1 MLTLARVIGIV
12 VAVVL
17 ASQYGSLAALE
28 NYKRVD
34 EKVVISK
41 RLKQATEAEQ
51 VQPVKPMKQE
61 KQEKQEKQGKQQKQQ
76 KQVKSVAPAHIQM
89 TDMLE
94 QYIELHHEKTVSR
107 AKLLKYARWVVQY
120 SKDTDIDSVWILA
133 MMWQES
139 RMLEVSV
146 SSHGAIGLLQILP
159 STAKSFGVSKQ
170 ELHQPET
177 NIRTSIIY
185 LEYLMD
191 KYDGNLRTATIAYNQ
206 GEGNVDKRKARPWY
220 YNQVKEH
227 HNKMLGIIK
236 KGQ

>member
-1 MLTLARVIGIV
+1 MLTLERVIGIV
-12 VAVVL
+12 IAVVIL
-17 ASQYGSLAALE
+17 ASQY
-28 NYKRVD
+28 
-34 EKVVISK
+34 
-41 RLKQATEAEQ
+41 QATEAEQ
-51 VQPVKPMKQE
+51 VKPVKPTKQE
-61 KQEKQEKQGKQQKQQ
+61 KQEKQQ

-107 AKLLKYARWVVQY
+107 EKLLKYVRWVVQY

-139 RMLEVSV
+139 RMLEESV
-146 SSHGAIGLLQILP
+146 SSHGAVGLLQILP

-206 GEGNVDKRKARPWY
+206 GEGNVAKGKARPWY
-220 YNQVKEH
+220 YNQVKEN
-227 HNKMLGIIK
+227 HNKMLEIIK
-236 KGQ
+236 KSK

>member
-1 MLTLARVIGIV
+1 MLTLERVIGIV
-12 VAVVL
+12 VAVVVL
-17 ASQYGSLAALE
+17 ASQYGSLSASG
-28 NYKRVD
+28 NYKCVD
-34 EKVVISK
+34 EKIVISK

-51 VQPVKPMKQE
+51 VKPVKPMKQE
-61 KQEKQEKQGKQQKQQ
+61 KQEKHEKQQ

-107 AKLLKYARWVVQY
+107 AKLLKYVRWVVQY

-139 RMLEVSV
+139 RMLEESV

-191 KYDGNLRTATIAYNQ
+191 KYDGNLRTAIIAYNQ
-206 GEGNVDKRKARPWY
+206 GEGNVNKGKARPWY

>member
-1 MLTLARVIGIV
+1 MLTLERVIGIV
-12 VAVVL
+12 IAVVIL
-17 ASQYGSLAALE
+17 ASQYGSLSALG
-28 NYKRVD
+28 NYKPIGEEALD
-34 EKVVISK
+34 SK
-41 RLKQATEAEQ
+41 RLKEVTQEEQ
-51 VQPVKPMKQE
+51 IKQVKPT
-61 KQEKQEKQGKQQKQQ
+61 KQQKQQKQQKKQ

-107 AKLLKYARWVVQY
+107 AKLLKYVRWVVQY

-139 RMLEVSV
+139 RMLEKSV

-159 STAKSFGVSKQ
+159 STAKSFGVSKE

-191 KYDGNLRTATIAYNQ
+191 KYDGNLRKATIAYNQ
-206 GEGNVDKRKARPWY
+206 GEGNVDKGKARPWY

-227 HNKMLGIIK
+227 HKKMLGIIK

>member
-1 MLTLARVIGIV
+1 MLTLERVIGIV
-12 VAVVL
+12 VAVVVL
-17 ASQYGSLAALE
+17 VSQY
-28 NYKRVD
+28 
-34 EKVVISK
+34 
-41 RLKQATEAEQ
+41 QATEAEQ
-51 VQPVKPMKQE
+51 VKPVNPTKQE
-61 KQEKQEKQGKQQKQQ
+61 KQEKQEKQGKQ
-76 KQVKSVAPAHIQM
+76 VKDASVAPTHIQM

-94 QYIELHHEKTVSR
+94 QYIELQHEKTVSR
-107 AKLLKYARWVVQY
+107 AKLLKYVRWVVQY

-139 RMLEVSV
+139 RMLEESE

-191 KYDGNLRTATIAYNQ
+191 KYDGNLRTAIIAYNQ
-206 GEGNVDKRKARPWY
+206 GRA
-220 YNQVKEH
+220 
-227 HNKMLGIIK
+227 M
-236 KGQ
+236 

>member
-1 MLTLARVIGIV
+1 MLTLERVIGIV
-12 VAVVL
+12 VAMVVL
-17 ASQYGSLAALE
+17 ASQY
-28 NYKRVD
+28 
-34 EKVVISK
+34 
-41 RLKQATEAEQ
+41 QATEAEQ
-51 VQPVKPMKQE
+51 VKPVKPMKQE
-61 KQEKQEKQGKQQKQQ
+61 KQEKQEKQQ

-107 AKLLKYARWVVQY
+107 AKLLKYVRWVVQY
-120 SKDTDIDSVWILA
+120 SKDSDIDSVWILA

-139 RMLEVSV
+139 RMLEESV

-159 STAKSFGVSKQ
+159 STAKSYGVSKQ

-177 NIRTSIIY
+177 NIRTSILY
-185 LEYLMD
+185 LEYLMH

-206 GEGNVDKRKARPWY
+206 GEGNVNKGKARPWY

>member
-1 MLTLARVIGIV
+1 MLTLERVIGIV
-12 VAVVL
+12 IAVVVL
-17 ASQYGSLAALE
+17 ASQYGSLSALG
-28 NYKRVD
+28 NYKPIGEEALD
-34 EKVVISK
+34 SK
-41 RLKQATEAEQ
+41 RLKEVTQEEQ
-51 VQPVKPMKQE
+51 IKPVKPMKQE
-61 KQEKQEKQGKQQKQQ
+61 KQEKQEKQGKQ
-76 KQVKSVAPAHIQM
+76 VKDASVAPAQIQM

-107 AKLLKYARWVVQY
+107 AKLLKYVRWVVQY

-139 RMLEVSV
+139 RMLEESV

-206 GEGNVDKRKARPWY
+206 GEGNVAKGKARSWY

-227 HNKMLGIIK
+227 HKKMLEIIK

>member
-1 MLTLARVIGIV
+1 MLTLERVIGIV
-12 VAVVL
+12 VAVVVL
-17 ASQYGSLAALE
+17 ASQY
-28 NYKRVD
+28 
-34 EKVVISK
+34 
-41 RLKQATEAEQ
+41 QATEAEQ

-61 KQEKQEKQGKQQKQQ
+61 KQEKQEKQGKQ
-76 KQVKSVAPAHIQM
+76 VKDASVAPAHIQM

-94 QYIELHHEKTVSR
+94 QYIELHHEKKVSR
-107 AKLLKYARWVVQY
+107 AKLLKYVRWVVQY

-139 RMLEVSV
+139 RMLEESV

-191 KYDGNLRTATIAYNQ
+191 KYDGNLRTAIIAYNQ
-206 GEGNVDKRKARPWY
+206 GEGNVDKGKARPWY

>member
-1 MLTLARVIGIV
+1 MGESVAHFRKSNRYCCCRGGVSFTIPSNGSRAGTASKTNEARKAG
-12 VAVVL
+12 
-17 ASQYGSLAALE
+17 
-28 NYKRVD
+28 
-34 EKVVISK
+34 
-41 RLKQATEAEQ
+41 
-51 VQPVKPMKQE
+51 
-61 KQEKQEKQGKQQKQQ
+61 
-76 KQVKSVAPAHIQM
+76 KQVKDASVAPAHIQM

-94 QYIELHHEKTVSR
+94 QYIELQHEKTVSR
-107 AKLLKYARWVVQY
+107 AKPLKYVSWVVQY

-139 RMLEVSV
+139 RMLEESE

-191 KYDGNLRTATIAYNQ
+191 KYDGNIRTATIAYNQ
-206 GEGNVDKRKARPWY
+206 GRA
-220 YNQVKEH
+220 
-227 HNKMLGIIK
+227 M
-236 KGQ
+236 

>member
-1 MLTLARVIGIV
+1 MLTLERVIGIV
-12 VAVVL
+12 IAVVIL
-17 ASQYGSLAALE
+17 SSQYGSLSASG

-34 EKVVISK
+34 EEIVGSK
-41 RLKQATEAEQ
+41 RLKEVTQEEQ
-51 VQPVKPMKQE
+51 VKQVKPKKQE
-61 KQEKQEKQGKQQKQQ
+61 KQEEQQ
-76 KQVKSVAPAHIQM
+76 KQVKSVTPAHIQM

-107 AKLLKYARWVVQY
+107 AKLLKYVKWVFQY
-120 SKDTDIDSVWILA
+120 TKDTDIDSVWILA

-139 RMLEVSV
+139 RMLEESV

-159 STAKSFGVSKQ
+159 STAKSFGVSQQ

-177 NIRTSIIY
+177 NIRTSITY

-206 GEGNVDKRKARPWY
+206 GEGNVAKGKAHPWY

-227 HNKMLGIIK
+227 HNKMLEIIK

>member
-1 MLTLARVIGIV
+1 MLTLERVIGIV
-12 VAVVL
+12 IAVVIL
-17 ASQYGSLAALE
+17 ASQYGSLSALG
-28 NYKRVD
+28 NYKPIGEEALD
-34 EKVVISK
+34 SK
-41 RLKQATEAEQ
+41 RLKEVTQEEQ
-51 VQPVKPMKQE
+51 IKQVKPTKQE
-61 KQEKQEKQGKQQKQQ
+61 KQEKQQ
-76 KQVKSVAPAHIQM
+76 KQVKSVAPAYIQM

-107 AKLLKYARWVVQY
+107 AKLLKYVRWVVKY

-139 RMLEVSV
+139 RMLEESV

-206 GEGNVDKRKARPWY
+206 GEGNVDKGKARPWY

>member
-1 MLTLARVIGIV
+1 MFTLERAIGVVIAV
-12 VAVVL
+12 VVL
-17 ASQYGSLAALE
+17 ASQYGSLSASE
-28 NYKRVD
+28 NFKRVYAD
-34 EKVVISK
+34 IVGSQ
-41 RLKQATEAEQ
+41 RLKEVTQEEQ
-51 VQPVKPMKQE
+51 IKQVKPMKQE
-61 KQEKQEKQGKQQKQQ
+61 EQEKQQKL
-76 KQVKSVAPAHIQM
+76 VKSVTPAHLQM

-94 QYIELHHEKTVSR
+94 QYIELHHEQKVSR
-107 AKLLKYARWVVQY
+107 AKLLKYVRWVIQY

-139 RMLEVSV
+139 RMVEESV

-159 STAKSFGVSKQ
+159 STAKSFGVKQQ

-185 LEYLMD
+185 LKYLMD

-206 GEGNVDKRKARPWY
+206 GEGNVAKGKARPWY

-227 HNKMLGIIK
+227 HYKMLEIIK
-236 KGQ
+236 KGL

>member
-1 MLTLARVIGIV
+1 MLTLERVIGIV
-12 VAVVL
+12 VAVVVL
-17 ASQYGSLAALE
+17 ASQY
-28 NYKRVD
+28 
-34 EKVVISK
+34 
-41 RLKQATEAEQ
+41 QATEAEQ
-51 VQPVKPMKQE
+51 VKPM
-61 KQEKQEKQGKQQKQQ
+61 KQGKQQKQQ
-76 KQVKSVAPAHIQM
+76 KQVKSVAPEHIQM

-107 AKLLKYARWVVQY
+107 TKLLKYVRWVVQY

-139 RMLEVSV
+139 RMLEESV

-159 STAKSFGVSKQ
+159 STAKTFGVSKQ

-206 GEGNVDKRKARPWY
+206 GEGNVDKGKARTWY
-220 YNQVKEH
+220 YNQVQEH
-227 HNKMLGIIK
+227 HNKMLQIIK

>member
-1 MLTLARVIGIV
+1 MLTLERVIGIV
-12 VAVVL
+12 VAVVVL
-17 ASQYGSLAALE
+17 ASQY
-28 NYKRVD
+28 
-34 EKVVISK
+34 
-41 RLKQATEAEQ
+41 QATEAEQ
-51 VQPVKPMKQE
+51 VKPM
-61 KQEKQEKQGKQQKQQ
+61 KQGKQQKQQ
-76 KQVKSVAPAHIQM
+76 KQVKSVAPEHIQM

-107 AKLLKYARWVVQY
+107 TKLLKYVRWVVQY

-139 RMLEVSV
+139 RMLEESV

-159 STAKSFGVSKQ
+159 STAKTFGVSKQ

-206 GEGNVDKRKARPWY
+206 GRA
-220 YNQVKEH
+220 
-227 HNKMLGIIK
+227 M
-236 KGQ
+236 

>member
-1 MLTLARVIGIV
+1 MLTLERVIGIV
-12 VAVVL
+12 IAVVIL
-17 ASQYGSLAALE
+17 SSQYGSLSASG

-34 EKVVISK
+34 EEIVGSK
-41 RLKQATEAEQ
+41 RLKEVTQEEQ
-51 VQPVKPMKQE
+51 VKQVKPTKQE
-61 KQEKQEKQGKQQKQQ
+61 KQEEQ
-76 KQVKSVAPAHIQM
+76 QVKSVTPAHIQM

-107 AKLLKYARWVVQY
+107 AKLLKYVKWVFQY
-120 SKDTDIDSVWILA
+120 TKDTDIDSVWILA

-139 RMLEVSV
+139 RMLEESV

-159 STAKSFGVSKQ
+159 STAKSFGVSQQ

-177 NIRTSIIY
+177 NIRTSITY

-206 GEGNVDKRKARPWY
+206 GEGNVAKGKAHPWY

-227 HNKMLGIIK
+227 HNKMLEIIK

>member
-1 MLTLARVIGIV
+1 MLILERVIGIIIAV
-12 VAVVL
+12 VVL
-17 ASQYGSLAALE
+17 ASQYGSLSASG

-34 EKVVISK
+34 EEALDSK
-41 RLKQATEAEQ
+41 ILKEVTQEERIQ
-51 VQPVKPMKQE
+51 QVKPTKQE
-61 KQEKQEKQGKQQKQQ
+61 KQEKQQKQQ
-76 KQVKSVAPAHIQM
+76 KQVKSVAAAHIQM

-107 AKLLKYARWVVQY
+107 AKLLKYVKWVGQY
-120 SKDTDIDSVWILA
+120 TKDTDIDSVWILA

-139 RMLEVSV
+139 RMLEESV

-159 STAKSFGVSKQ
+159 STAKSLGVSKQ

-185 LEYLMD
+185 LKYLMD

-206 GEGNVDKRKARPWY
+206 GEGNVAKGKARPWY

>member
-1 MLTLARVIGIV
+1 MLTLERVIGIV
-12 VAVVL
+12 VAVVVL
-17 ASQYGSLAALE
+17 ASQY
-28 NYKRVD
+28 
-34 EKVVISK
+34 
-41 RLKQATEAEQ
+41 QATEAEQ
-51 VQPVKPMKQE
+51 VKPM
-61 KQEKQEKQGKQQKQQ
+61 KQGKQQKQQ
-76 KQVKSVAPAHIQM
+76 KQVKSVAPEHIQM

-107 AKLLKYARWVVQY
+107 TKLLKYVRWVVQY

-139 RMLEVSV
+139 RMLEESV

-159 STAKSFGVSKQ
+159 STAKTFGVSKQ

-206 GEGNVDKRKARPWY
+206 GEGNVDKGKARPWY